1 MYLSLSLVEYIAEEN
16 TTETSEGHLRPCQ
29 RLMTELFAKITT
41 IVDVWQG
48 P

>member
-1 MYLSLSLVEYIAEEN
+1 MYLSLSLVEGN
-16 TTETSEGHLRPCQ
+16 TTETSEGHLRPYQ
-29 RLMTELFAKITT
+29 KLMTELFAKITS